1 MAAKIKLGN
10 RPKNFK
16 RTVEFPLIEG
26 GSGKIE
32 MLFKYRTR
40 SEFGALIDELVG
52 GAEEIAVDEE
62 TGRLLQKTIID
73 RSVESNSEYILK
85 IAEGWN
91 LDEEFS
97 AQSIKQ
103 LAEEI
108 PGAITAITSAYRDAI
123 VDGRLGN

>member
-1 MAAKIKLGN
+1 MASKIKLGN

-16 RTVEFPLIEG
+16 RSVEFPLPEG
-26 GSGKIE
+26 GLGKIE
-32 MLFKYRTR
+32 MVFKYRTR
-40 SEFGALIDELVG
+40 SEFGALVDELVG
-52 GAEEIAVDEE
+52 GAAEIAADEE
-62 TGRLLQKTIID
+62 TGRILQKTIID
-73 RSVESNSEYILK
+73 RSIDANAEYVLK

-103 LAEEI
+103 LAEEL
-108 PGAITAITSAYRDAI
+108 PGAITAITSAYRDTI